1 MNLENKSSLEFETCL
16 QKLQKCR
23 YKIRTVSDS
32 LIELD
37 QMSCRTFRIFTHN
50 KIFESLKL
58 ANQYLS
64 IIKHHSWNV

>member
-37 QMSCRTFRIFTHN
+37 QMSYRTFRIFTH

-58 ANQYLS
+58 VNQYLS
-64 IIKHHSWNV
+64 IIKHHS